1 MTSNAGQVVQLRAA
15 DSHVCDAW
23 RVAPAGKPRG
33 AIVVIQEVFGV
44 NRHIRTVAGQ
54 YAAEGYLAIAPAL
67 FDRVEPGADVPYG
80 EVAQGIALMQQLSTQ
95 QTLLDLRAAVD
106 AVAGA
111 GKVGVVGYCW
121 GGTMAYLAACHLPIA
136 AAVAYYGG
144 GLTAYLDRT
153 PKCPVMFHFGEQDT
167 HIPLAHVEQ
176 VKRAY
181 PLGHYYLYP
190 AGHGFNCSER
200 PSYDAASAALALQR
214 SLDFLQRH
222 VG

>member
-1 MTSNAGQVVQLRAA
+1 MTSNAGQGVQLRAA
-15 DSHVCDAW
+15 DSHALDAW

-44 NRHIRTVAGQ
+44 NRHIRAVAGQ

-67 FDRVEPGADVPYG
+67 FDRVQPKADLPYG

-121 GGTMAYLAACHLPIA
+121 GGAMAYLAACHLPIA
-136 AAVAYYGG
+136 AAVSYYGG

-153 PKCPVMFHFGEQDT
+153 PKCPVIFHFGEQDSY
-167 HIPLAHVEQ
+167 IPPAHVEQ
-176 VKRAY
+176 VKKAY

-190 AGHGFNCSER
+190 AGHAFNR
-200 PSYDAASAALALQR
+200 TDGAAYDAASAALALQR
-214 SLDFLQRH
+214 SLDFFQRH
-222 VG
+222 VR

>member
-1 MTSNAGQVVQLRAA
+1 MTSTAGQAVQLKAA
-15 DSHVCDAW
+15 DSHALDAW

-33 AIVVIQEVFGV
+33 AVVVIQEVFGV
-44 NRHIRTVAGQ
+44 NRHIRAVAAE

-67 FDRVEPGADVPYG
+67 FDRVRPQADVPYA

-106 AVAGA
+106 AVADA

-136 AAVAYYGG
+136 AAISYYGG
-144 GLTAYLDRT
+144 GLTGYLERT
-153 PKCPVMFHFGEQDT
+153 PKCPVMFHFGEQDA
-167 HIPLAHVEQ
+167 HIPLTDVER
-176 VKRAY
+176 VKKAY

-190 AGHGFNCSER
+190 AGHGFNCTER
-200 PSYDAASAALALQR
+200 SSYDKASAALALQR